1 MDLDYHFSEWAFL
14 AQTDP
19 AAFERR
25 RRAYIEQFL
34 RSSGHRRPYLEALQ
48 ATIDAECQL
57 AGNPREAMLAVC
69 RMMCNSLTELHI
81 AMTTLSGEFKTLRRL
96 ANAAQAAPERSRPA
110 AVGRFG
116 YAAAAPSAVI
126 RRRGTRGRLS
136 L

>member
-34 RSSGHRRPYLEALQ
+34 RTSGHRRPYLEALQ
-48 ATIDAECQL
+48 ATIDAECEL
-57 AGNPREAMLAVC
+57 AGSPREAMLAVC
-69 RMMCNSLTELHI
+69 RMMCHSLAELHV

-96 ANAAQAAPERSRPA
+96 AAVAQPAPQMSSPA
-110 AVGRFG
+110 AAGRARQPAG
-116 YAAAAPSAVI
+116 APPVVI
-126 RRRGTRGRLS
+126 RRRGPRRLS